1 MSDEITSET
10 QETQGAQ
17 ETSET
22 HPASAINDVDVYL
35 KSGVH
40 IGSKFKTGD
49 MREYIYKSRQD
60 GLHVLDV
67 QKIEERIKMAAK
79 LLSTYSPEE
88 VLVVSGRLY
97 GKDAIKM
104 FSKLTGFKFME
115 KRFVP
120 GSLTNPKI
128 REFSEPKILMV
139 TDPIAD
145 KQAVKEATQQRIPII
160 AICDTNN
167 LVKNVDLVIPANN
180 KGRKSIALVYW
191 VLTKEIMKLKG
202 LADDES
208 FSSTVE
214 DFEWK
219 P

>member
-1 MSDEITSET
+1 MSDEVKNET
-10 QETQGAQ
+10 TEAEQNQD
-17 ETSET
+17 
-22 HPASAINDVDVYL
+22 IKDVDVYL

-67 QKIEERIKMAAK
+67 KKIEERINLAAK
-79 LLSTYSPEE
+79 LLSNYSPEE

-97 GKDAIKM
+97 GKDAIKK

-120 GSLTNPKI
+120 GSLTNPRI
-128 REFSEPKILMV
+128 REFTEPKILVV

-160 AICDTNN
+160 AVCDTNN

-180 KGRKSIALVYW
+180 KGRKSIALIYW
-191 VLTKEIMKLKG
+191 VLTKEIMKIKG
-202 LADDES
+202 LTDDES

-219 P
+219 PL